1 MEVELPISSMSPI
14 YTGQLVRSA
23 TLVNV
28 RLIKVS
34 VLLVALVWVPP
45 SDAQDNAQEEEVVVD
60 DGAPNCISSRRI
72 RRIRIID
79 DQNVLIYLSAQT
91 IYHNQFRNPC
101 TGLER
106 RRTFS
111 YNSNDGLLC
120 EGDGIAALAGEVWGA
135 ARPVPSCWLGP
146 HRKISKEEA
155 DAMRDAK
162 KNPPKIEAKP
172 LPMPEPSEVTV
183 KGEDTES

>member
-1 MEVELPISSMSPI
+1 MSPI

-34 VLLVALVWVPP
+34 VLLVALVWAPTA
-45 SDAQDNAQEEEVVVD
+45 DAQEEEVVVD

-79 DQNVLIYLSAQT
+79 DQNVLIYLSAT
-91 IYHNQFRNPC
+91 KIYHNRFRNVC
-101 TGLER
+101 GGLER
-106 RRTFS
+106 TGTFS

-120 EGDGIAALAGEVWGA
+120 EGDGIAPLAGEVWGA
-135 ARPVPSCWLGP
+135 ARPVPACWLGP
-146 HRKISKEEA
+146 HRKISKEDA

-162 KNPPKIEAKP
+162 KNPPKIEARP

-183 KGEDTES
+183 ESQDPES